1 MELNKITLEKCAKD
15 IGLDEPEAECMH
27 SSRHFHFKKWSRRTM
42 FKPEN
47 LRKVQ
52 DSRLCKQIWRR
63 RIIWNHK
70 QPRLAA
76 EGHTE
81 VSGNLGRSLPLRSD
95 EAEQNCKRKQSGPHT
110 EARLDISYPR
120 AGGKLSLFF
129 YLQELS
135 RTLNSGQSVPF

>member
-1 MELNKITLEKCAKD
+1 MNQRISGKCKILDYVNTYEGVELS
-15 IGLDEPEAECMH
+15 G
-27 SSRHFHFKKWSRRTM
+27 
-42 FKPEN
+42 
-47 LRKVQ
+47 
-52 DSRLCKQIWRR
+52 
-63 RIIWNHK
+63 NHK

-95 EAEQNCKRKQSGPHT
+95 EAKQNCKRKKSGPHT
-110 EARLDISYPR
+110 KARLDISYPR